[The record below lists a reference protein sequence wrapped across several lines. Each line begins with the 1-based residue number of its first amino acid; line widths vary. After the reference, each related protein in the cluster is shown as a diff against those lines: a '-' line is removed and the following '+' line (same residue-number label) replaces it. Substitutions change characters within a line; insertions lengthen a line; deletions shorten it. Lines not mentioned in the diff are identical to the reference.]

1 MIDSCSTKKQ
11 TNKQSNAFNL
21 TFVHGGETF
30 EIQITHLC
38 KTLLIQMQILQIW

>member
-21 TFVHGGETF
+21 TFIHGGETF
-30 EIQITHLC
+30 EITNH
-38 KTLLIQMQILQIW
+38 TFM

>member
-1 MIDSCSTKKQ
+1 MKNLNKYFSYKTFQNDRFLQHKK

-30 EIQITHLC
+30 EITNH
-38 KTLLIQMQILQIW
+38 TFM